1 MMMRCLAI
9 LGLMNFFL
17 ISTLKSQTNL
27 DSLRN
32 IWQNPKQSIENR
44 FDAINQFYLKNTFDK
59 PSASAAVAK
68 EHLNLAKENK
78 NLRQTIKAFNEMAII
93 NSLLGKPDSSLFYIE
108 ESIEIAEQLNDS
120 TLLGK
125 LYINHGNALRDA
137 DQLREAVKR
146 FQQGLSIFE
155 TLNKELLYQADAN
168 NNLGLIY
175 LDVGLYEIAKLY
187 MEKALSLY
195 KQVKGNKAIGN
206 IWLNLGQIHF
216 KLGEISQAK
225 AAINQ
230 AIPMLLDEANSNS
243 SAHAYLIAASIFE
256 QEQKLDSASYFLD
269 LGLKKTEEFGNDN
282 SILEALIEKL
292 NFQFKHGLSIS
303 AEQKER
309 VAQLLKLAT
318 YIQTKANAARLLY
331 TLYKS
336 ERKDAKAFEMLEL
349 YTLCSDSI
357 NLERERFSIIRE
369 TIQSDFDNKILQQKI
384 ENERAQL
391 KTELIYLKK
400 MFAFALVFLITLTLV
415 IEYFRKR
422 TKANIKERSLLL
434 EEIDQL
440 KTKGIEDQNQAVSS
454 FELNRDKLE
463 AHIQK
468 KMNETDWAVLN
479 VLLENPVISNKEL
492 SEKVFLS
499 SDGVGSSLRRMYVVF
514 DVPESKYMKIGL
526 LLKAIK
532 ISNC

>member
-1 MMMRCLAI
+1 MMRCLAI
-9 LGLMNFFL
+9 LGLMNFLL

-59 PSASAAVAK
+59 PSASATVAN
-68 EHLNLAKENK
+68 EHLNLAKKNK
-78 NLRQTIKAFNEMAII
+78 NFRQTIKAFNEMAII

-125 LYINHGNALRDA
+125 LYINHGSALRDA
-137 DQLREAVKR
+137 DQFREAVKR

-230 AIPMLLDEANSNS
+230 AIPMLLDEVNSNS

-303 AEQKER
+303 AE
-309 VAQLLKLAT
+309 
-318 YIQTKANAARLLY
+318 
-331 TLYKS
+331 
-336 ERKDAKAFEMLEL
+336 
-349 YTLCSDSI
+349 
-357 NLERERFSIIRE
+357 
-369 TIQSDFDNKILQQKI
+369 
-384 ENERAQL
+384 
-391 KTELIYLKK
+391 
-400 MFAFALVFLITLTLV
+400 
-415 IEYFRKR
+415 
-422 TKANIKERSLLL
+422 
-434 EEIDQL
+434 
-440 KTKGIEDQNQAVSS
+440 
-454 FELNRDKLE
+454 
-463 AHIQK
+463 
-468 KMNETDWAVLN
+468 
-479 VLLENPVISNKEL
+479 
-492 SEKVFLS
+492 
-499 SDGVGSSLRRMYVVF
+499 
-514 DVPESKYMKIGL
+514 
-526 LLKAIK
+526 
-532 ISNC
+532 

>member
-1 MMMRCLAI
+1 MRCLAI
-9 LGLMNFFL
+9 LGLMNFLL

-282 SILEALIEKL
+282 SILGALIEKL

-318 YIQTKANAARLLY
+318 YIPVSY
-331 TLYKS
+331 TH
-336 ERKDAKAFEMLEL
+336 
-349 YTLCSDSI
+349 
-357 NLERERFSIIRE
+357 
-369 TIQSDFDNKILQQKI
+369 
-384 ENERAQL
+384 
-391 KTELIYLKK
+391 
-400 MFAFALVFLITLTLV
+400 LTLPT
-415 IEYFRKR
+415 KR
-422 TKANIKERSLLL
+422 I
-434 EEIDQL
+434 
-440 KTKGIEDQNQAVSS
+440 V
-454 FELNRDKLE
+454 
-463 AHIQK
+463 
-468 KMNETDWAVLN
+468 
-479 VLLENPVISNKEL
+479 
-492 SEKVFLS
+492 
-499 SDGVGSSLRRMYVVF
+499 
-514 DVPESKYMKIGL
+514 
-526 LLKAIK
+526 
-532 ISNC
+532 